1 MKVTYVFMIT
11 ILIIFFVS
19 ISGCTGVFST
29 GGPTP
34 TEIQNASP
42 GNTSLAHN
50 NSTSQGLN
58 QSHTSTP
65 TANLIG
71 TDNTGLAEPSIKTS
85 AGTSITPTPTKTPTP
100 GASSIGIVTGRVLN
114 NNVGVGG
121 AYVAIVDANDHSHV
135 YYTTTSSSS
144 GSFQFSNVDTTGGQ
158 LSYVIYAKQSIL
170 GEGYSYA
177 FMVSQYT
184 VVVNVGVS
192 TSTSNTPTPSAYP
205 AGSITG
211 RVTTQNTTVGIGGA
225 SIAVVDFSNDTTVLY
240 STTSDSQGY
249 YQFTGIPPTSGQTEY
264 ELWAHASGLG
274 EGRSHSFSVMAGA
287 TSVTSVVIFALPAHI
302 TLSGSNTVHAD
313 GNNNSTITAYV
324 TDALGH
330 PVARGW
336 KITFS
341 ESDTSVG
348 GWVSGWEPGSTVST
362 ISSDTND
369 GGYATMSWG
378 WATKTGTVT
387 ITATSDLNSGVHSS
401 MDINVVP

>member
-19 ISGCTGVFST
+19 ISGCTGAFST
-29 GGPTP
+29 GGPTA
-34 TEIQNASP
+34 TQIQNASP
-42 GNTSLAHN
+42 SVNASLTHN
-50 NSTSQGLN
+50 NTTSQN
-58 QSHTSTP
+58 HIPTP

-121 AYVAIVDANDHSHV
+121 AYVAIVDANDHAHV

-170 GEGYSYA
+170 GEGYSYP

-211 RVTTQNTTVGIGGA
+211 RVTTQNTTIGIAGA
-225 SIAVVDFSNDTTVLY
+225 SVAVVDSWNSTTILY
-240 STTSDSQGY
+240 STTADSQGY
-249 YQFTGIPPTSGQTEY
+249 YQFTGIPQTSGQTEY
-264 ELWAHASGLG
+264 MLWAHASGLG
-274 EGRSHSFSVMAGA
+274 EGYSHSFSVIAGA
-287 TSVTSVVIFALPAHI
+287 TSVTSIVIFALPAHI
-302 TLSGSNTVHAD
+302 TLSGGNTVHAD
-313 GNNNSTITAYV
+313 GVNNTTITAYV
-324 TDALGH
+324 TDSLGS
-330 PVARGW
+330 PVANGW
-336 KITFS
+336 KITYS
-341 ESDTSVG
+341 ESDTSTG
-348 GWVSGWEPGSTVST
+348 GWFSGWATGPLVTT
-362 ISSDTND
+362 ISSDTYNK
-369 GGYATMSWG
+369 GYATMTWG

-387 ITATSDLNSGVHSS
+387 ITATSDLNPSVHSS